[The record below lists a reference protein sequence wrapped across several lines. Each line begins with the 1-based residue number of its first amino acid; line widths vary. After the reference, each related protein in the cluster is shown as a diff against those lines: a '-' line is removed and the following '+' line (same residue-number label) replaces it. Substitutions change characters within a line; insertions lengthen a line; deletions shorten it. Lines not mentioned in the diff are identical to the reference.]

1 MAKKKIN
8 SSKENGWKN
17 FLSFFKN
24 RNNQKVFGFLF
35 ILFALYFFI
44 SFTSFFYCLYEYN
57 GDEDMSEVFEVKD
70 MKVAIEICEAGIDQQ
85 YLVYVNGNKYK
96 AMNTFGKTIN
106 LNK

>member
-1 MAKKKIN
+1 MNLLLLIMFKTNQPKETMKTIKIELH
-8 SSKENGWKN
+8 SAW
-17 FLSFFKN
+17 
-24 RNNQKVFGFLF
+24 QKP
-35 ILFALYFFI
+35 
-44 SFTSFFYCLYEYN
+44 
-57 GDEDMSEVFEVKD
+57 EVFEVKD